1 VLISGEELM
10 KVSSTA
16 ERKTDPVGR
25 FLTFKAEIQ
34 QVRKEIGTM
43 KINKA
48 FFLIG
53 FIISSILF
61 FEVAAHAD
69 EWDLRSKLTFN
80 QPIQIPGNV
89 LPAGTYL
96 FKLADTNDRHI
107 VQVFNA
113 DGTVLYTTLMAIPTE
128 RPSPSDDSVITL
140 AERGSGQPDALLE
153 WFYPGRT
160 SGNAFIYPKQEAQRL
175 AQDRQ
180 QTILARQTAEAGD

>member
-16 ERKTDPVGR
+16 ERKTDPVRR

-34 QVRKEIGTM
+34 QVRKEIRTM

-48 FFLIG
+48 FFLMG
-53 FIISSILF
+53 FVISSVLF

-69 EWDLRSKLTFN
+69 EWDLRTKLTFN
-80 QPIQIPGNV
+80 RPIQIPGKV
-89 LPAGTYL
+89 LSAGTYL

-107 VQVFNA
+107 VQVFNS
-113 DGTVLYTTLMAIPTE
+113 DGTVLYATVMTFGTE
-128 RPSPSDDSVITL
+128 RRNPSGDSVVTL
-140 AERGSGQPDALLE
+140 AEQGPGRPDALLE
-153 WFYPGRT
+153 WFYPGST
-160 SGNAFIYPKQEAQRL
+160 SGNAFIYPKQEAQQL

-180 QTILARQTAEAGD
+180 QTILARHTAEAGD

>member
-1 VLISGEELM
+1 
-10 KVSSTA
+10 
-16 ERKTDPVGR
+16 
-25 FLTFKAEIQ
+25 
-34 QVRKEIGTM
+34 M

-53 FIISSILF
+53 FIISSVLF

-69 EWDLRSKLTFN
+69 QWDLRTTLTFN
-80 QPIQIPGNV
+80 QPIQIPGKV

-113 DGTVLYTTLMAIPTE
+113 DGTVLYATVMTIGAE
-128 RPSPSDDSVITL
+128 RPHPSDNSVITL
-140 AERGSGQPDALLE
+140 AEQGPGQPDALLS
-153 WFYPGRT
+153 WFYPGST
-160 SGNAFIYPKQEAQRL
+160 SGNQFVYSQQEAQQL

-180 QTILARQTAEAGD
+180 HTILAKQPAEAGD